1 MSYIPLKYQG
11 VLTVSQCTSV
21 NVIVLTDV
29 EEKRQISIVCDGYTR
44 LQFAVRTKQIDP
56 SAIQFR
62 TEEEDQDDNLGGGM
76 NPFNDGIAP
85 FNDGENPFD
94 EDVPP
99 EEDLAG
105 KRKSQSTGS
114 MLPEVLCGI
123 IHYMT
128 NMKLGVNIV
137 NIYDGQYRAVIV
149 DATSGTQFPVN
160 VTDGILLTLAN
171 KHVPLSIDANLW
183 KYQSVPFKKD
193 GQGVS
198 LPINTLTLPMLKN
211 AFKSAI
217 EDERYEQ
224 AKYLKEEIDR
234 RTK

>member
-29 EEKRQISIVCDGYTR
+29 EEKRQISIVCDVYTR

-56 SAIQFR
+56 GNIQFR
-62 TEEEDQDDNLGGGM
+62 TEEEDTEENFGEGLT
-76 NPFNDGIAP
+76 PFND
-85 FNDGENPFD
+85 
-94 EDVPP
+94 DVPP

-149 DATSGTQFPVN
+149 DTTSGTQFPVN

-171 KHVPLSIDANLW
+171 QHVPLSIDANLW